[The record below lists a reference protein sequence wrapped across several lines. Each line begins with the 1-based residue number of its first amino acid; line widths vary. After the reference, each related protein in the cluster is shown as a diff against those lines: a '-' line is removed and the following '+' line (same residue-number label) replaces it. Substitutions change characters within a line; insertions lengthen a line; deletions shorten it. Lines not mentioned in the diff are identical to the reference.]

1 MKDFTTTFGI
11 LWVFLIPVNLAKCNM
26 YFPSSFL
33 NFVKTKTNICVYTL
47 FLHRLQFPS
56 LRNGVYFYPIV
67 FVQVYVVNTQL

>member
-1 MKDFTTTFGI
+1 MKDFTTTFGV
-11 LWVFLIPVNLAKCNM
+11 LFFFYIPVNLAKCNL

-33 NFVKTKTNICVYTL
+33 NFVKTNINVHVYTL

-56 LRNGVYFYPIV
+56 LRNGVYFYRIV

>member
-11 LWVFLIPVNLAKCNM
+11 LWGFLIPVNLAKCNM

>member
-1 MKDFTTTFGI
+1 
-11 LWVFLIPVNLAKCNM
+11 M